1 MWIQLCQELPRHPK
15 TKKLSRL
22 LKISKAEAVGHLVFL
37 WCWASD
43 FTPEGNLS
51 KYDKYDISEES
62 DWQGDPEEFINALI
76 ESHFLDKTEDG
87 FILHDWEEYT
97 GKFIRER
104 KKEADRKRKIRTSG
118 GHPVDIRGTSGG
130 QELDGGQTA
139 TVDKIIIDNNRKDLK
154 DNSTNKENLE
164 SEKEE
169 VKNIK
174 EEISN
179 FYTSLTGRLCNG
191 NDSTIITEIF
201 NSINPLNYTCGLN
214 IIKKVMSDVFQY
226 KSKQEPPNNKING
239 LKFFR
244 DPVLIALKK
253 AKPSAPGN
261 GGREGGRYISND
273 LTAEIEREMKEFEIR
288 KREIEEAKRKE
299 VIVSG

>member
-1 MWIQLCQELPRHPK
+1 MARQ
-15 TKKLSRL
+15 RL
-22 LKISKAEAVGHLVFL
+22 LHPEIWVSENFIELTHQQRLLFIGMISLSDDEGRIKANPKYLK
-37 WCWASD
+37 ASIFPAD
-43 FTPEGNLS
+43 N
-51 KYDKYDISEES
+51 I
-62 DWQGDPEEFINALI
+62 DPDEI
-76 ESHFLDKTEDG
+76 
-87 FILHDWEEYT
+87 
-97 GKFIRER
+97 
-104 KKEADRKRKIRTSG
+104 
-118 GHPVDIRGTSGG
+118 
-130 QELDGGQTA
+130 
-139 TVDKIIIDNNRKDLK
+139 RKDLITLQK
-154 DNSTNKENLE
+154 RGNVLLYKSEGGEFACLPKWKKYQKPKYPQPSKLPTPPEVNSDLNNQDLKTSEKRFPSTSEALPKCSPINRIVIDSNSIELDSIELDSNSINKEN
-164 SEKEE
+164 S
-169 VKNIK
+169 IK

-191 NDSTIITEIF
+191 NDTAIITEIF

-273 LTAEIEREMKEFEIR
+273 LTAEIEQEMREFEIR